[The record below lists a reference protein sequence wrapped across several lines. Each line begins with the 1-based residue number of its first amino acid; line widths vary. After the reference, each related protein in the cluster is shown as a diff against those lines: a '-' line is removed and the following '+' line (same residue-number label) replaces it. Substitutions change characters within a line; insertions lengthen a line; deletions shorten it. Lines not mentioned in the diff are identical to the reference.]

1 MNTRG
6 EMARTFI
13 CGGRWRLVSFA
24 LWSSISRWKCSWY
37 LWVRGWVKL

>member
-13 CGGRWRLVSFA
+13 RGGRWQFVSFA
-24 LWSSISRWKCSWY
+24 LWYPSPDESAPGTY
-37 LWVRGWVKL
+37 GYADELN